1 MLQALVSRHKAC
13 PLLGRPQGHKGAPEP
28 LPPCLLCLLCLAAA
42 QRGLVVNDTIVIR
55 YQIELVVSTGGALSR
70 HTTASKVGRALGSP
84 GCRGVGA
91 GLMQD
96 GQRRGGWSSAGVQRR
111 ASLCYHDSPAPT
123 AQLRMLVYSFSCSCR
138 DLPRRATPA
147 HWRGGRPQVP
157 RIAVP
162 PPSLGRE
169 LGTLLEAGTGTDV
182 QFDVEGER
190 MPAHKIILQAREEL
204 IWREGHLPSLHTG
217 RALAFTR
224 DRGRATLP
232 RGGGC
237 GAGRLKRRGG
247 GRACRRRVTAL
258 GGGQGDGCMGS
269 PA

>member
-1 MLQALVSRHKAC
+1 M
-13 PLLGRPQGHKGAPEP
+13 
-28 LPPCLLCLLCLAAA
+28 
-42 QRGLVVNDTIVIR
+42 NDTIVIR

-96 GQRRGGWSSAGVQRR
+96 G
-111 ASLCYHDSPAPT
+111 ASLCYHNSPAPT
-123 AQLRMLVYSFSCSCR
+123 AQLRMLVYTCSCSCR

-190 MPAHKIILQAREEL
+190 MPAHKIILQVRESFLGGRGTCLHFTREEHL
-204 IWREGHLPSLHTG
+204 PSDGGREGHFAES
-217 RALAFTR
+217 
-224 DRGRATLP
+224 
-232 RGGGC
+232 
-237 GAGRLKRRGG
+237 
-247 GRACRRRVTAL
+247 
-258 GGGQGDGCMGS
+258 GS
-269 PA
+269 MR